1 MLSKKT
7 YVGGKYGKI
16 VVFWVVMG
24 YQPCVRQRDAL
35 SLKPTTPCGHGS
47 GMRQTS
53 ALELTNKQKND
64 PHKQT
69 KRPNKTNK
77 TKRSTKKAYYIL
89 KNRPHAASWAL

>member
-35 SLKPTTPCGHGS
+35 SLKPTTPWCGHGS

-53 ALELTNKQKND
+53 VLELTNKQKTTHTNKRND
-64 PHKQT
+64 QTKQT
-69 KRPNKTNK
+69 KQNDPP
-77 TKRSTKKAYYIL
+77 KKHTIF
-89 KNRPHAASWAL
+89 

>member
-35 SLKPTTPCGHGS
+35 SLKPTTPWRGHGS

-53 ALELTNKQKND
+53 VLELPKNHIIFLNTD
-64 PHKQT
+64 LTQ
-69 KRPNKTNK
+69 RPGPF
-77 TKRSTKKAYYIL
+77 R
-89 KNRPHAASWAL
+89 R